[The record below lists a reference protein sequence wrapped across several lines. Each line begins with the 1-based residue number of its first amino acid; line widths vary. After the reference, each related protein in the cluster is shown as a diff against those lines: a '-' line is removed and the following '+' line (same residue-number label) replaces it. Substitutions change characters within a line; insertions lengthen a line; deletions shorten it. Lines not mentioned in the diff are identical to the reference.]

1 LNVNFEVMKKQ
12 IEKIVK
18 QLCKHNI
25 NKEEAVNKLLNLHSV
40 SGCYWEKPKK
50 IELKLEDMASGEM
63 KGDIKG
69 LNYKV
74 CNMAS
79 SKEI

>member
-1 LNVNFEVMKKQ
+1 MKDKIEQ
-12 IEKIVK
+12 IVGKVESGHLEPK
-18 QLCKHNI
+18 
-25 NKEEAVNKLLNLHSV
+25 EAVDELLVLFDV
-40 SGCYWEKPKK
+40 SGYYWEKPKK

-74 CNMAS
+74 CNMES

>member
-1 LNVNFEVMKKQ
+1 MTEENKNT
-12 IEKIVK
+12 EKP
-18 QLCKHNI
+18 LD
-25 NKEEAVNKLLNLHSV
+25 LFSV

-69 LNYKV
+69 LK
-74 CNMAS
+74 
-79 SKEI
+79 